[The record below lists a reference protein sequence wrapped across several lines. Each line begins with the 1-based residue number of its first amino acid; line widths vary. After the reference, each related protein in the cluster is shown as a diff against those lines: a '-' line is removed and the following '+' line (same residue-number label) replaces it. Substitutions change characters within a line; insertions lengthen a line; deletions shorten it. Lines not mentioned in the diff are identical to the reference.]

1 MQNENTTSKAA
12 FVRLVL
18 TADQRAQVRTSV
30 GLDAEA
36 IELTAYELEERIAP
50 LNFTKIEYR

>member
-1 MQNENTTSKAA
+1 MQHDNTTGTPA

-18 TADQRAQVRTSV
+18 TDDQRAQVRTSV

-36 IELTAYELEERIAP
+36 IELTAQELEERIAP
-50 LNFTKIEYR
+50 LNYTKISF